1 MSRRG
6 LEEEMEDV
14 RWEGGDGATR
24 RNLFAWREREICGTR
39 GFLLPLPF
47 PMDTYRGETLRL
59 PIVETNIES
68 PKFPST
74 RQLKWGHTGEG
85 MIGQ

>member
-1 MSRRG
+1 MGRGETARLDAICSRG
-6 LEEEMEDV
+6 ENAKSV
-14 RWEGGDGATR
+14 
-24 RNLFAWREREICGTR
+24 EREVSCS
-39 GFLLPLPF
+39 PSPF